1 MSKFE
6 SLTKPLMWFMALLVA
21 AFMAGCSGSNPVL
34 GGPDLPGLV
43 SIAVTPATASIPK
56 TGEKQFTATARY
68 SDGSFRNVT
77 ASSTWASGTP
87 GIATVGP
94 NTGLATGQSVGTATI
109 TATYVVGTITK
120 TATASLTVNAATSVS
135 FVVTPATASIPVSV
149 TQKFTAIETFSDG
162 TTQNRTAASSWTS
175 VNVPVGGP
183 AVATL
188 SPDGVGGG
196 IATGQS
202 VGTATI
208 TATYVVGTITK
219 TATASL
225 TVTAAT
231 VTSINVTPATA
242 SIVVN
247 ATQQY
252 TATAIL
258 SDGTSTDVTANTL
271 TTWASSNAAVAS
283 LSPSGAGGGLA
294 TGVAVGTSNITAAFG
309 GKTSPAGGAILTV
322 IAGPSPGPA
331 GAAPILGTADTY
343 GIIASNAITGSPATH
358 IFGDVALT
366 LPSSTSTSVVG
377 LFDSGVVPN
386 MRSNEV
392 TDSTNATPGLINT
405 TDNGNSAALPQLQ
418 IDLQNAYNNN
428 KWGSPTRVPAGVALT
443 VPLTVPP
450 SEPNGGIFRTG
461 VVDLGGMV
469 LGPGT
474 YAVFAPAD
482 TYALSTP
489 LVLDAQGNPDAV
501 FVFQASDIT
510 TTTGD
515 VNLINGAQAKNVFWV
530 MTATATIGVNTFFQG
545 TIITGNA
552 LTVNTGASVQGRML
566 AAATGAGA
574 LVVSG
579 AVISVPK

>member
-1 MSKFE
+1 MNKMSKIEGCSRF
-6 SLTKPLMWFMALLVA
+6 LTWFLALLLVA
-21 AFMAGCSGSNPVL
+21 LVGGCGGGGGGGRDPILGSG
-34 GGPDLPGLV
+34 LPGLV
-43 SIAVTPATASIPK
+43 SLAVTPPLASIPV
-56 TGEKQFTATARY
+56 TGTQQYTATATY
-68 SDGSFRNVT
+68 SDGSSRDVT
-77 ASSTWASGTP
+77 ASS
-87 GIATVGP
+87 
-94 NTGLATGQSVGTATI
+94 
-109 TATYVVGTITK
+109 
-120 TATASLTVNAATSVS
+120 
-135 FVVTPATASIPVSV
+135 
-149 TQKFTAIETFSDG
+149 
-162 TTQNRTAASSWTS
+162 SWTS
-175 VNVPVGGP
+175 ANVPLGGA

-294 TGVAVGTSNITAAFG
+294 KGVAVGTSNITAAFG

-331 GAAPILGTADTY
+331 GAAPILGTASTY

-443 VPLTVPP
+443 VPPA
-450 SEPNGGIFRTG
+450 EPNGGIFRTG

-510 TTTGD
+510 TTKGS
-515 VNLINGAQAKNVFWV
+515 VILRNGAKANNVYWV
-530 MTATATIGVNTFFQG
+530 LDKTATIGDGLTATAFQG
-545 TIITGNA
+545 TILAGTA
-552 LTVNTGASVQGRML
+552 VTVGVDTSVQGRML

-579 AVISVPK
+579 AVITVPK